1 MRLIRLLV
9 LCLTILVLAACNLS
23 SEPDRV
29 QPLVTATGITGGK
42 PVVTITSPANGA
54 EVVINDK
61 ALISAT
67 ATDTVGVQRVQLLAN
82 GQIVKTVSSEA
93 PSGDTSLSVVL
104 DYTPRQLGEVNLAVI
119 AYRGAVASDPAPLRL
134 VVRERQQQVTATSAP
149 VSNVP
154 QIDPNDPTCRI
165 LTNVGLNLRTGPG
178 TNYNVITVLRAGAL
192 APMVGRLGT
201 NEWWQVRVNTTI
213 GWVSAA
219 YTTVYGNCGGIPI
232 VVPPPTPTSQVT
244 STPPPTFTPPPSA
257 TPPAPTVTP
266 GLPDLVISAI
276 SGPQELTLAG
286 GAGEV
291 VGTYAVTLT
300 NTGDAITSQFSNVVI
315 KTPGNVEI
323 PLGVVG
329 SLGRN
334 QSILLT
340 VEVTFDQPGSYLL
353 QIRADSGSNITE
365 LSEVN
370 NTAVYSV
377 NVTAGA

>member
-1 MRLIRLLV
+1 MHPIRGLV
-9 LCLTILVLAACNLS
+9 LCLAVLALAACNLS
-23 SEPDRV
+23 AEPDRV
-29 QPLVTATGITGGK
+29 EPLVTATGIASGK
-42 PVVTITSPANGA
+42 PIVNITSPANNT
-54 EVVINDK
+54 EVVINERT
-61 ALISAT
+61 LISAT

-104 DYTPRQLGEVNLAVI
+104 DYTPRQLGEVNLAVV
-119 AYRGAVASDPAPLRL
+119 AYRGAVASDPAPLTL
-134 VVRERQQQVTATSAP
+134 IVREQQQQVTATA
-149 VSNVP
+149 VQATNVP
-154 QIDPNDPTCRI
+154 QINPNDPTCRI
-165 LTNVGLNLRTGPG
+165 MTNVGLNLRSGPS
-178 TNYNVITVLRAGAL
+178 TNYNVITVLRAGTV
-192 APMVGRLGT
+192 APIVGRIGT

-219 YTTVYGNCGGIPI
+219 YTTVYGNCAGIPI
-232 VVPPPTPTSQVT
+232 VVPPPSPTSPVT
-244 STPPPTFTPPPSA
+244 NTPPPTFTPTPSA
-257 TPPAPTVTP
+257 TPPPTATP

-276 SGPQELTLAG
+276 SGPQELTLSG

-291 VGTYAVTLT
+291 VGEYAVTLT
-300 NTGDAITSQFSNVVI
+300 NTGDAITTQFNNVVV

-340 VEVTFDQPGSYLL
+340 VEVTFDQPGDYLL
-353 QIRADSGSNITE
+353 QIRADSDANIAE

-370 NTAVYSV
+370 NIAVYD
-377 NVTAGA
+377 VTILAGP